1 MKSFFSGSIIKL
13 AQLLLLASLTL
24 PGAVWAAKAP
34 IGIVLLAVGE
44 VSAQGADGVSRAL
57 KRRSEIFEGDTLSVE
72 QGARTQLRF
81 SDGSLLSLPESSQ
94 FRVDEYRF
102 NADEPDGERAIY
114 TLLKGGMRTLTGA
127 IGKKDPQSYRV
138 NTPVATIGIRGTAYH
153 AYLQRLPSGE
163 FRLFGGV
170 KHGLIV
176 VENAGGASQF
186 SSQQNFRVTGPA
198 ERPGTIL
205 RLPDF
210 YPLQEEEEES
220 APNGEENGSGEG
232 TVSEGQLSDEQ
243 TAGTL
248 GGGDEPAPLTTL
260 YTPALD
266 EPLQKTEQPITDTPP
281 GQPAPVGSM
290 VGISFVGMDANGL
303 MAKTGTVLNL
313 APNQVYLD
321 SVNGVG
327 NVPVSLDIYDSF
339 CSPCTFVPGTATLVD
354 TGGDATLGVNWGR
367 WEGDF
372 VVLENG
378 VLDQTSGS
386 FHYIYTPNLTPLSV
400 VQARTGFAYYQLDP
414 AQGTGTAPTDQNG
427 NVGILQNFSIDV
439 DFDNQQITSV
449 YLGGSVGTTIFNAS
463 STAVAAPVTISDAL
477 NPAIGIS
484 IEDSSA
490 QLSGR
495 VDMQF
500 VGSNAEAIAASYGLQ
515 STTAP
520 SQTAISGTALL
531 REGLAY

>member
-1 MKSFFSGSIIKL
+1 MKSFFSGTITQF
-13 AQLLLLASLTL
+13 ARLLLLASLLL

-44 VSAQGADGVSRAL
+44 VSAQGADGASRAL

-102 NADEPDGERAIY
+102 DANEPNGEKAIY
-114 TLLKGGMRTLTGA
+114 SLLKGGMRTLTGA
-127 IGKKDPQSYRV
+127 IGKKEPENYRV

-170 KHGLIV
+170 KQGLIV

-210 YPLQEEEEES
+210 YPLQEEDS

-232 TVSEGQLSDEQ
+232 TVTEGQLSDEQ

-248 GGGDEPAPLTTL
+248 GDGDEPAPPTTL

-266 EPLQKTEQPITDTPP
+266 EPLQETDGLPLP

-290 VGISFVGMDANGL
+290 VGIAFVGMGVDGL
-303 MAKTGTVLNL
+303 MAKNGTVLNL

-327 NVPVSLDIYDSF
+327 NVPISLEIHDAT
-339 CSPCTFVPGTATLVD
+339 CSPCTFVPGTATLTD

-386 FHYIYTPNLTPLSV
+386 FHYIYTPNITPLSV
-400 VQARTGFAYYQLDP
+400 VQARTGTANYQLDP
-414 AQGTGTAPTDQNG
+414 TQGIGTAPTDQNG
-427 NVGILQNFSIDV
+427 NVGILQDFTIGV
-439 DFDNQQITSV
+439 DFDLQAITYVS
-449 YLGGSVGTTIFNAS
+449 LMGSVGIDTAPFAATATTPISISNAL
-463 STAVAAPVTISDAL
+463 D
-477 NPAIGIS
+477 PAIGIS
-484 IEDSSA
+484 IEDTSA

-500 VGSNAEAIAASYGLQ
+500 VGSNAEAIAASYGLH
-515 STTAP
+515 SVTAP

-531 REGLAY
+531 RDMGGY